1 MSEKSHGKK
10 IVLETARRL
19 TEERYLVGTG
29 GNVSMLIEGEELLA
43 ITPSSM
49 DYLTMKESDICIV
62 DFNRNLVEGEQRPS
76 VETGMHL
83 SVYQHRPD
91 VNAVI
96 HTHQIYPSVF
106 ALIGESIP
114 ALFDEQVAN
123 LGEIVKWVPYGLSGS
138 VDLLN
143 NIAAAV
149 DNNCNAFILQNHGAM
164 SLGLDME
171 QASRNVKLLDKVAQA
186 YYLALTT
193 QKPISPLPPK
203 MVETIFD
210 LLKSEQR
217 KEARRKKK
225 LARGKDKEPAPNQ
238 SGGEPA

>member
-1 MSEKSHGKK
+1 MADLSGYKRT
-10 IVLETARRL
+10 VLETARRL
-19 TEERYLVGTG
+19 VEERYLVGTG
-29 GNVSMLIEGEELLA
+29 GNISALVEGEQLIA

-49 DYLTMKESDICIV
+49 DYLKMKESDICIV
-62 DFNRNLVEGEQRPS
+62 DFERNLVEGEFRPS

-83 SVYQHRPD
+83 AVYQKRPD

-96 HTHQIYPSVF
+96 HTHQVYPSLF
-106 ALIGESIP
+106 SLIGESIP

-123 LGEIVKWVPYGLSGS
+123 LGEVVKWVPYGLSGS

-143 NIAAAV
+143 NLAAAV
-149 DNNCNAFILQNHGAM
+149 DNNCNAFILQNHGAIL
-164 SLGLDME
+164 LGVDME
-171 QASRNVKLLDKVAQA
+171 QAFRNVKILDKVAQA

-193 QKPISPLPPK
+193 NKPITALPLK

-217 KEARRKKK
+217 KEGRRKKK
-225 LARGKDKEPAPNQ
+225 LSRGKESGAEETKE
-238 SGGEPA
+238 